1 LITAQVVRAYYSLG
15 DTMLPFPIKPMQLQP
30 VAEPF
35 DSPNHIFEWKVDGIR
50 CIMFYDDGKVR
61 LQSRTGKDCT
71 RQFTELWAPPVVSN
85 KAVLDGEVTV
95 LTEGKPDFEAVMER
109 YLASNKKLTL
119 LVNTKPAFYVVWDIL
134 WLDGRQLTGLPL
146 LERKIQLA
154 KTVED
159 SDNIQKILWV
169 DNEGLA
175 LWDAIRGQGLEGIVA
190 KRKNSRYVFGQ
201 RSAAWV
207 KVKNY
212 QEVEVNVLGYKKK
225 DGAVLVGPEDRVKGH
240 AIGIRLVDKVVLRE
254 LLNQYGDD
262 KGGTIWLPPGIRG
275 RVQFTT
281 LTTRGNMRDCS
292 WIRFKN

>member
-1 LITAQVVRAYYSLG
+1 
-15 DTMLPFPIKPMQLQP
+15 MQLQP
-30 VAEPF
+30 IAKPF
-35 DSPNHIFEWKVDGIR
+35 DSPDHIFEWKVDGIR
-50 CIMFYDDGKVR
+50 CIMFYVDSNVR

-71 RQFTELWAPPVVSN
+71 RQFPELWAPPVVCN
-85 KAVLDGEVTV
+85 KVALDGEVTV

-134 WLDGRQLTGLPL
+134 WLDCRQITGLPL

-175 LWDAIRGQGLEGIVA
+175 LWDAIRGQGLEGMMA

-275 RVQFTT
+275 RVKFTT

-292 WIRFKN
+292 WVRFKN